1 MPRRNS
7 PRSTTPAR
15 LGWCFFFAPLL
26 LGAATPAYAADSST
40 VSVGATV
47 LSNNNCK
54 FRAPGS
60 ATLAFGNIDP
70 SSNINATASATLT
83 IRCGGAS
90 PLVSYA
96 LSHDS
101 GLYKTGVN
109 LNRMKHATLNEY
121 LPYALTLTPSS
132 GTIAKNADQTIT
144 LSSSVTPASFQNAAM
159 GAYADTVVITLSP

>member
-1 MPRRNS
+1 MPLRNS
-7 PRSTTPAR
+7 RHSTTPAQ
-15 LGWCFFFAPLL
+15 LGRWFFFAVLL
-26 LGAATPAYAADSST
+26 LSVAATALAADSAI

-47 LSNNNCK
+47 LSKNNCK
-54 FRAPGS
+54 FNGPGS
-60 ATLAFGNIDP
+60 ATLAFSNIDP
-70 SSNINATASATLT
+70 SSNANATVAATLT

-90 PLVSYA
+90 DPVSYA

-144 LSSSVTPASFQNAAM
+144 LSTTVAPASFQNAAL
-159 GAYADTVVITLSP
+159 GAYADTVVITLTP